1 MPVVTCCLQLMDFH
15 QEYVIL
21 LPGQSEWYREVSRN
35 ILISSLRSSSR
46 LSVCIGPTKTL
57 SEGLLGH
64 RVVDGVV
71 KAQEFLCF
79 VNDQSVKKNSN
90 WFFFSTF
97 QKTVMICMKFSP
109 GKEKLKLK
117 SLTDLL
123 QTSDWPVHRS
133 ALSTRHWN
141 TWRRSSIHLTLNIS
155 RNH

>member
-21 LPGQSEWYREVSRN
+21 LPGQSDWEREVSRN

-90 WFFFSTF
+90 WFFFQPFKKRWWFVWSF
-97 QKTVMICMKFSP
+97 HL
-109 GKEKLKLK
+109 GKR
-117 SLTDLL
+117 SWSWNHWLT
-123 QTSDWPVHRS
+123 SYRHRIG
-133 ALSTRHWN
+133 LSTGPHWAPG
-141 TWRRSSIHLTLNIS
+141 TEIHGEGPQYI
-155 RNH
+155 